1 MKQGSEMIK
10 QDIKHKENYE
20 KIYLLEWKEPGENT
34 VLVPRE
40 IPEEKQ
46 LNGEGQGMQEALW
59 ERGLALLDA
68 ERLRRAQSLR
78 NPAKR
83 MEALGAGLL
92 LQKAVRDWQAG
103 QKDGAPVT
111 AELSFS
117 RLVRELEAYG
127 APLPLKYRYGE
138 GGKPYFQ
145 ELSLFF
151 SLSHSGRYV
160 LCAVSGQEVGADIQE
175 KRLPVKQALVNR
187 YFADRERDS
196 FRILCRKC
204 GPGEEAAASQEGAD
218 WFYRMWCRKEAW
230 GKLTGQGVAAV
241 LGQDC
246 ETQREVGWQ
255 ESETADGRCRIAI
268 CRYRDCQEKRED
280 GMQHLEGSGEC
291 LALQG
296 NPEVEGKG

>member
-34 VLVPRE
+34 LLVPRE

-46 LNGEGQGMQEALW
+46 LNGEGQGMPEALW

-92 LQKAVRDWQAG
+92 LQKAVRDWQEG

-117 RLVRELEAYG
+117 RLTGELEAYG
-127 APLPLKYRYGE
+127 PPLPLQYRYGE
-138 GGKPYFQ
+138 GGKPYFR
-145 ELSLFF
+145 ELPLFF
-151 SLSHSGRYV
+151 SLSHSGRYI

-175 KRLPVKQALVNR
+175 KRLPVKQAVVNR
-187 YFADRERDS
+187 YFADRERES
-196 FRILCRKC
+196 FRMLCRKY
-204 GPGEEAAASQEGAD
+204 GPGEEAAASPECAD

-246 ETQREVGWQ
+246 ETQREVVWQ

-268 CRYRDCQEKRED
+268 CSYREGQKERKDVGK
-280 GMQHLEGSGEC
+280 HWEGSGGC
-291 LALQG
+291 PASQR
-296 NPEVEGKG
+296 NAEV